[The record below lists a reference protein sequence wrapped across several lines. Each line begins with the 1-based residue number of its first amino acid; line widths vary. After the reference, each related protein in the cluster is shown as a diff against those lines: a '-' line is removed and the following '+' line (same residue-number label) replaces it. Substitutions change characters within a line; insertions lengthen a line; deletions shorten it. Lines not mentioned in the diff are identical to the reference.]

1 MADCRGR
8 KVVLGGLGE
17 PRFAVMTAVLRE
29 AGLNQY
35 PDIERVSDTL
45 TIPDPGCC
53 TSALLAPER
62 KAEMASARRLI
73 TIDVRISASLM

>member
-1 MADCRGR
+1 M
-8 KVVLGGLGE
+8 LGGLGK

-45 TIPDPGCC
+45 TILDPGCHI
-53 TSALLAPER
+53 SALVAPER
-62 KAEMASARRLI
+62 EAEMASAWRLI
-73 TIDVRISASLM
+73 TIDVQED